1 MRVWS
6 ESRGGCGQRVR
17 EGVARVGESVVR
29 VGEGVVRE

>member
-1 MRVWS
+1 MRVWP
-6 ESRGGCGQRVR
+6 ESRGGCGQRVW